1 MELRKYHP
9 RDCAEM
15 ARLFYDTV
23 HTVNAADYTKE
34 QLDAWADGQVDL
46 EKWNAS
52 FLEHDTLVAVEG
64 ETIVGF
70 GDMDS
75 TGYLDRLYVHKD
87 YQKKGIAT
95 AICDRLERAHRK
107 RAAFRTE
114 TDGNARQ
121 EEGER
126 AELTFTTHASITA
139 RPFFEKRGYVVKKE
153 QQVERRAKR
162 EAESRAACPGIL
174 LTNFVMERTEDLEL
188 ILLTKEK
195 ENELKACAQILM
207 ESFAHAWNTEKEAEE
222 TLRETLESGVLIAVC
237 REKKAAGFV
246 GAHPEYP
253 FGWELHPLAVAP
265 GERGMGLG
273 SLLVARIE
281 REAARAGALVMYL
294 GTDDEDGLT
303 SLSEGDLFENTL
315 EKMKEIRNRAGHPYE
330 FYQKCGYQIVGVLPD
345 VNGPGKPDI
354 FMAKR
359 LAVLSGRAGKG
370 PDLQKT
376 GKQESGGK
384 CENPEE

>member
-64 ETIVGF
+64 EKIVGF

-87 YQKKGIAT
+87 HQKKGIAT
-95 AICDRLERAHRK
+95 AICDRLERSHRK

-121 EEGER
+121 EERER

-222 TLRETLESGVLIAVC
+222 TLRETLESGVLIAVR

-281 REAARAGALVMYL
+281 REAERAGALVMYL

>member
-87 YQKKGIAT
+87 HQKKGIAT
-95 AICDRLERAHRK
+95 AICDRLERSHRK

-121 EEGER
+121 EERER

-222 TLRETLESGVLIAVC
+222 TLRETLESGVLIAVR

-265 GERGMGLG
+265 GARGMGLG

-281 REAARAGALVMYL
+281 REAERAGALVMYL

>member
-64 ETIVGF
+64 EKIVGF

-87 YQKKGIAT
+87 HQKKGIAT

-121 EEGER
+121 EGER
-126 AELTFTTHASITA
+126 AELTFTTHASVTA

-153 QQVERRAKR
+153 QQVERH
-162 EAESRAACPGIL
+162 GVL
-174 LTNFVMERTEDLEL
+174 LTNFVMERAEDLEL

-222 TLRETLESGVLIAVC
+222 TLRETLESGVLIAVR

-281 REAARAGALVMYL
+281 REAERAGALVMYL

-315 EKMKEIRNRAGHPYE
+315 EKMKEIRNKAGHPYE

>member
-15 ARLFYDTV
+15 ACLFYDTV
-23 HTVNAADYTKE
+23 HTVNAADYTRE

-64 ETIVGF
+64 EKIVGF

-87 YQKKGIAT
+87 HQKKGIAT
-95 AICDRLERAHRK
+95 AISDRLERAHRK
-107 RAAFRTE
+107 RAAFLTE
-114 TDGNARQ
+114 TDGNAQQ

-153 QQVERRAKR
+153 QQVERH
-162 EAESRAACPGIL
+162 GVL
-174 LTNFVMERTEDLEL
+174 LTNFVMERKEDLEL

-195 ENELKACAQILM
+195 ENELKVCAQILM
-207 ESFAHAWNTEKEAEE
+207 ESFEHAWNTEKEAEE
-222 TLRETLESGVLIAVC
+222 TLRETLESGILIAV
-237 REKKAAGFV
+237 RRKKKVAGFV
-246 GAHPEYP
+246 GANPEYP

-265 GERGMGLG
+265 GARGMGLG

-315 EKMKEIRNRAGHPYE
+315 EKIKEIRNRAGHPYE
-330 FYQKCGYQIVGVLPD
+330 FYQKCGYQVVGVLPD

-359 LAVLSGRAGKG
+359 LAVPFSRAGNG
-370 PDLQKT
+370 PDLQKA
-376 GKQESGGK
+376 GKQESGVE

>member
-15 ARLFYDTV
+15 ACLFYDTV
-23 HTVNAADYTKE
+23 HTVNAADYTRE

-64 ETIVGF
+64 EKIVGF

-87 YQKKGIAT
+87 HQKKGIAT

-107 RAAFRTE
+107 RAAFLTE
-114 TDGNARQ
+114 TDGNAQQ
-121 EEGER
+121 EERER

-207 ESFAHAWNTEKEAEE
+207 ESFEHAWNTEKEAEE
-222 TLRETLESGVLIAVC
+222 TLRETLESGILVAIC
-237 REKKAAGFV
+237 REKKVAGFV

-265 GERGMGLG
+265 GMRGMGLG
-273 SLLVARIE
+273 SLLIARIE
-281 REAARAGALVMYL
+281 REAMRAGALVMYL
-294 GTDDEDGLT
+294 GTDDEDGAT

-315 EKMKEIRNRAGHPYE
+315 EKIREIKNYSGHPYE

-359 LAVLSGRAGKG
+359 LM
-370 PDLQKT
+370 
-376 GKQESGGK
+376 
-384 CENPEE
+384 EE

>member
-87 YQKKGIAT
+87 HQKKGIAT
-95 AICDRLERAHRK
+95 AICDRLERSHRK

-121 EEGER
+121 EERER

-222 TLRETLESGVLIAVC
+222 TLRETLESGVLIAVR

-281 REAARAGALVMYL
+281 REAERAGALVMYL

-315 EKMKEIRNRAGHPYE
+315 EKMKEIRNKAGHPYE

>member
-15 ARLFYDTV
+15 ACLFYDTV
-23 HTVNAADYTKE
+23 HTVNAADYTRE

-64 ETIVGF
+64 EKIVGF

-87 YQKKGIAT
+87 HQKKGIAT

-107 RAAFRTE
+107 RAAFLTE
-114 TDGNARQ
+114 TDGNAQQ

-153 QQVERRAKR
+153 QQVERH
-162 EAESRAACPGIL
+162 GVL
-174 LTNFVMERTEDLEL
+174 LTNFVMERKEDLEL

-195 ENELKACAQILM
+195 ENELKVCAQILM
-207 ESFAHAWNTEKEAEE
+207 ESFEHAWNTEKEAEE
-222 TLRETLESGVLIAVC
+222 TLRETLVSGILIAV
-237 REKKAAGFV
+237 RRKKKVAGFV
-246 GAHPEYP
+246 GANPEYP

-265 GERGMGLG
+265 GARGMGLG

-315 EKMKEIRNRAGHPYE
+315 EKIKEIRNRAGHPYE

>member
-87 YQKKGIAT
+87 HQKKGIAT
-95 AICDRLERAHRK
+95 AICDRLERSHRK

-121 EEGER
+121 EERER

-207 ESFAHAWNTEKEAEE
+207 ESFEHAWNTEKEAEE
-222 TLRETLESGVLIAVC
+222 TLRETLESGILIAV
-237 REKKAAGFV
+237 RRKKKAAGFV

-265 GERGMGLG
+265 GARGMGLG

-281 REAARAGALVMYL
+281 REAERAGALVMYL

>member
-15 ARLFYDTV
+15 ACLFYDTV
-23 HTVNAADYTKE
+23 HTVNAADYTRE

-64 ETIVGF
+64 EKIVGF

-87 YQKKGIAT
+87 HQKKGIAT

-114 TDGNARQ
+114 TDGNAQQ

-162 EAESRAACPGIL
+162 EAESGAA
-174 LTNFVMERTEDLEL
+174 
-188 ILLTKEK
+188 
-195 ENELKACAQILM
+195 
-207 ESFAHAWNTEKEAEE
+207 
-222 TLRETLESGVLIAVC
+222 
-237 REKKAAGFV
+237 
-246 GAHPEYP
+246 
-253 FGWELHPLAVAP
+253 
-265 GERGMGLG
+265 
-273 SLLVARIE
+273 
-281 REAARAGALVMYL
+281 
-294 GTDDEDGLT
+294 
-303 SLSEGDLFENTL
+303 
-315 EKMKEIRNRAGHPYE
+315 
-330 FYQKCGYQIVGVLPD
+330 
-345 VNGPGKPDI
+345 
-354 FMAKR
+354 
-359 LAVLSGRAGKG
+359 
-370 PDLQKT
+370 
-376 GKQESGGK
+376 
-384 CENPEE
+384 

>member
-64 ETIVGF
+64 EKIVGF

-87 YQKKGIAT
+87 HQKKGIAT
-95 AICDRLERAHRK
+95 AICDRLERSHRK

-121 EEGER
+121 EERER

-222 TLRETLESGVLIAVC
+222 TLRETLESGILIAV
-237 REKKAAGFV
+237 RRKKKAAGFV

-265 GERGMGLG
+265 GARGMGLG